1 MILNMQR
8 RQTETRIH
16 PLRRRRYVMKKFMA
30 AIALFTVIAIPMLST
45 SVNAATVS
53 PSSSEFGG
61 NGY

>member
-1 MILNMQR
+1 
-8 RQTETRIH
+8 
-16 PLRRRRYVMKKFMA
+16 MKKFMA

-53 PSSSEFGG
+53 PSSSEFGS